1 MHTALW
7 RKVIFQISL
16 VEIPLLIHLCSAEF
30 THDR

>member
-7 RKVIFQISL
+7 SKVILRIPHH
-16 VEIPLLIHLCSAEF
+16 EIPLLIHLCGAEF